1 MGLSERIQQDAVVA
15 MKSRAE
21 LRLSTL
27 RMMKAAIKNREIE
40 LRHPLD
46 EPGIH
51 LALAAM
57 IKQRQDAA
65 TQFAAGGRPELADKE
80 RSEIVIIESYL
91 PAALGA
97 EQVEAAV
104 RAAMAS
110 TGAASI
116 KDMGKVMK
124 AAMAQFQA
132 AEQRVDGKLV
142 SDTVKRLLTPPAASA

>member
-1 MGLSERIQQDAVVA
+1 MGLSERIQQDVVVA
-15 MKSRAE
+15 MKSHEE

-46 EPGIH
+46 EPAIH
-51 LALAAM
+51 QVLAAM
-57 IKQRQDAA
+57 IKQRDDAA
-65 TQFAAGGRPELADKE
+65 TQFAAGGRPELAAKE

-91 PAALGA
+91 PAALGP
-97 EQVEAAV
+97 EQVEATV

-110 TGAASI
+110 TGATSV

-142 SDTVKRLLTPPAASA
+142 SDTVKRLLTPPTA